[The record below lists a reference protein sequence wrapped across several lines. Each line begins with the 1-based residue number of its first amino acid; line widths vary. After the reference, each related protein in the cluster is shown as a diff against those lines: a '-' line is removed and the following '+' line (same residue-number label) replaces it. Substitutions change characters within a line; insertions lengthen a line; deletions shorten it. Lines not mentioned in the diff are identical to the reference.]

1 MEEINYQDD
10 NQFFSGH
17 VACAG
22 CVEALSLR
30 VILNTVGPDAVAVV
44 PPSCTAVIC
53 GGYPFSSVKIPV
65 FHTTLESG
73 AASASGVK
81 RAL

>member
-53 GGYPFSSVKIPV
+53 GGFSLLFVKNPG
-65 FHTTLESG
+65 FFNTP
-73 AASASGVK
+73 
-81 RAL
+81 